1 MSFRPSLIRRRGG
14 VLIALFFAFVANTGL
29 AEPLRVALSPD
40 YMPLAFKQDGK
51 LTGMEIALAEAVST
65 KLKIKTRFV
74 ELPLDQ
80 LIPALNSGKIDVIM
94 SGLSITEERSRQV
107 LFADPYMEIGQ
118 MGIIRIDDL
127 VEWSQPRTLLSK
139 GKKIG
144 VKRGTTGEQ
153 FVESELPKA
162 DVIRFENIDAGT
174 DALSNRQIDIFIH
187 DAPTIWR
194 LTANFA
200 TEKPGLMGLYR
211 PLTDEFLAWAVRRE
225 DGALASALNRALD
238 AIKAD
243 GTLNTVKGKWI
254 PVQVK
259 VR

>member
-1 MSFRPSLIRRRGG
+1 MLLRR
-14 VLIALFFAFVANTGL
+14 AF
-29 AEPLRVALSPD
+29 
-40 YMPLAFKQDGK
+40 LAFILLIGLQVATASDSALPQTLRIGTSGSYPPLSFHQDGK
-51 LTGMEIALAEAVST
+51 LAGMEIALAEVVSAR
-65 KLKIKTRFV
+65 LKVKTSLV
-74 ELPLDQ
+74 EIPLDE

-94 SGLSITEERSRQV
+94 SGLSITEERSRKV
-107 LFADPYMEIGQ
+107 LFTDPYMEIGQ

-127 VEWSQPRTLLSK
+127 VEWSQPQTLLTK

-144 VKRGTTGEQ
+144 VKKGTTGER
-153 FVESELPKA
+153 FVDEDLPKA
-162 DVIRFENIDAGT
+162 HVVRFDSIDAGT
-174 DALSNRQIDIFIH
+174 DALSNKQIDIFIH

-200 TEKPGLMGLYR
+200 TEKKGLMGLYR

-225 DGALASALNRALD
+225 DGALANALNQVLES
-238 AIKAD
+238 IKAD
-243 GTLNTVKGKWI
+243 GTLNSIRGKWI

>member
-1 MSFRPSLIRRRGG
+1 MLLRR
-14 VLIALFFAFVANTGL
+14 ALLAFLLLTGL
-29 AEPLRVALSPD
+29 QVATAADYSLPETLRIGTSGSYPPLT
-40 YMPLAFKQDGK
+40 FKEDGQ
-51 LTGMEIALAEAVST
+51 LTGMEIALAEAVSA
-65 KLKIKTRFV
+65 KLKVKTRYV
-74 ELPLDQ
+74 EMPLDK

-94 SGLSITEERSRQV
+94 SGLSVTEARSRKV
-107 LFADPYMEIGQ
+107 LFTDPYMDIGQ

-127 VEWSQPRTLLSK
+127 VEWSQPRTLLNK

-144 VKRGTTGEQ
+144 VKKGTTGEE
-153 FVESELPKA
+153 FVDNDLPDA
-162 DVIRFENIDAGT
+162 HVVRFDSIDAGT
-174 DALSNRQIDIFIH
+174 DAVSNKQIDIFIH

-211 PLTDEFLAWAVRRE
+211 PLTDEFLAWAVRHE
-225 DGALASALNRALD
+225 DGSLATALNEALES
-238 AIKAD
+238 IKAD
-243 GTLNTVKGKWI
+243 GTLNKIKGKWI

>member
-1 MSFRPSLIRRRGG
+1 MLLRR
-14 VLIALFFAFVANTGL
+14 ALLAFLLLTGL
-29 AEPLRVALSPD
+29 QLAIAADSSLPQTLRVGTSGSYA
-40 YMPLAFKQDGK
+40 PLTFKQDGK
-51 LTGMEIALAEAVST
+51 LTGMEIALAEAVSA
-65 KLKIKTRFV
+65 KLGIETRI
-74 ELPLDQ
+74 EEIPLDK

-94 SGLSITEERSRQV
+94 SGLSVTEERSRQV
-107 LFADPYMEIGQ
+107 LFTDPYMEIGQ

-144 VKRGTTGEQ
+144 VKKGTTGEQ
-153 FVESELPKA
+153 FVDNDLPGA
-162 DVIRFENIDAGT
+162 NVVRFDSIDAGT
-174 DALSNRQIDIFIH
+174 DAVSNKQIDIFIH

-211 PLTDEFLAWAVRRE
+211 PLTDESLAWAVRRS
-225 DGALASALNRALD
+225 DGELASALNQAL
-238 AIKAD
+238 ASIKAD
-243 GTLNTVKGKWI
+243 GTLNKIKGKWI